1 MAVDFTVIQAVPQR
15 FGDATPDRSEGL
27 VETEAAFIGK
37 SNDFPFSCPNVLG
50 GEWAV
55 LNFRSRGVSA
65 VTDFGLGNANI
76 LQINGVDIPGGMTR
90 DPVAAEVAVRE
101 MPLWTNHSLLVP
113 PNVLKEEN
121 VLHIESV
128 RIPQAACLDNFII
141 DNIVLFFKA
150 GPPKNS

>member
-1 MAVDFTVIQAVPQR
+1 M
-15 FGDATPDRSEGL
+15 
-27 VETEAAFIGK
+27 
-37 SNDFPFSCPNVLG
+37 
-50 GEWAV
+50 

-76 LQINGVDIPGGMTR
+76 LQINGVDVPGGMTR

-101 MPLWTNHSLLVP
+101 MPLWNTHSLLVP

-141 DNIVLFFKA
+141 DNVVLFFKT

>member
-37 SNDFPFSCPNVLG
+37 SKDFPFSCSNVLSE
-50 GEWAV
+50 EWAV
-55 LNFRSRGVSA
+55 LSFRSRGVSA
-65 VTDFGLGNANI
+65 VTDFGLGNANTR
-76 LQINGVDIPGGMTR
+76 QINGVDIPGGMTR

-101 MPLWTNHSLLVP
+101 MPLWTTHSLLVP
-113 PNVLKEEN
+113 PNVLKDEN

-141 DNIVLFFKA
+141 DSIVVFFKA

>member
-37 SNDFPFSCPNVLG
+37 SKDFPFSCSNVLS

-76 LQINGVDIPGGMTR
+76 LQINGVDVPGGMTR
-90 DPVAAEVAVRE
+90 DQSPPKWRSAKCLSG
-101 MPLWTNHSLLVP
+101 PLIHCSSLLM
-113 PNVLKEEN
+113 
-121 VLHIESV
+121 
-128 RIPQAACLDNFII
+128 F
-141 DNIVLFFKA
+141 
-150 GPPKNS
+150 

>member
-37 SNDFPFSCPNVLG
+37 SKDFPFSCSNVLS

-55 LNFRSRGVSA
+55 LSFRSRGVSA
-65 VTDFGLGNANI
+65 MTDFGVGNANI

-90 DPVAAEVAVRE
+90 DPVAAEATDRE
-101 MPLWTNHSLLVP
+101 MPLWTTHSLLVP

-141 DNIVLFFKA
+141 GNIVVFFKA
-150 GPPKNS
+150 GPPKNP

>member
-1 MAVDFTVIQAVPQR
+1 RQRQIGFIKRRMAVDFTVIQAVPQR

-37 SNDFPFSCPNVLG
+37 SKDFPFSSPNLLG
-50 GEWAV
+50 GGWGV
-55 LNFRSRGVSA
+55 VNFRSRRVPA
-65 VTDFGLGNANI
+65 VADFGLGNANI

-90 DPVAAEVAVRE
+90 DPVAAEVAVRQ

-128 RIPQAACLDNFII
+128 RIPQAACLDNFI
-141 DNIVLFFKA
+141 
-150 GPPKNS
+150 

>member
-1 MAVDFTVIQAVPQR
+1 
-15 FGDATPDRSEGL
+15 
-27 VETEAAFIGK
+27 
-37 SNDFPFSCPNVLG
+37 
-50 GEWAV
+50 V

-90 DPVAAEVAVRE
+90 DPVVAEVAVRE
-101 MPLWTNHSLLVP
+101 MPLWTTHSLLVP

-128 RIPQAACLDNFII
+128 RIPQAAYLDNFII
-141 DNIVLFFKA
+141 DNIVVFFKA

>member
-1 MAVDFTVIQAVPQR
+1 M
-15 FGDATPDRSEGL
+15 
-27 VETEAAFIGK
+27 ETEAAFIGK
-37 SNDFPFSCPNVLG
+37 SKDFPFSCSNVLSE
-50 GEWAV
+50 EWAV
-55 LNFRSRGVSA
+55 LSFRSRGVSA

-90 DPVAAEVAVRE
+90 DPVAAEVAVGE
-101 MPLWTNHSLLVP
+101 MPLWTTHSLLVP

-128 RIPQAACLDNFII
+128 RIPQAACLDNFIM